1 MTMEDPNAPVPSR
14 SLEDAL
20 PLIESLLSQ
29 VIRCGRFELKFVI
42 GKRAPREGEFEAPA
56 YVVDFSGADADL
68 LVEKNGTLLDSLEY
82 LVLKAARLEEG
93 LYTKITFDSRGWRRL
108 RAEELKLT
116 ARMAAERVI
125 ESGEPFPLNPMS
137 PRERRL
143 VHLALRDQS
152 QVRTESEG
160 TGPERKVVILP
171 ASPPARRPSPPFRK
185 RR

>member
-1 MTMEDPNAPVPSR
+1 MDDLNAPAPYR
-14 SLEDAL
+14 SLEAAL
-20 PLIESLLSQ
+20 PLIESLLTQ
-29 VIRCGRFELKFVI
+29 VIRFGRFELKFVI
-42 GKRAPREGEFEAPA
+42 GKRTPGEAEFEAPE
-56 YVVDFSGADADL
+56 YGVDYSGADADL

-82 LVLKAARLEEG
+82 LVLKAVRLKED

-116 ARMAAERVI
+116 AAVAAERVI
-125 ESGEPFPLNPMS
+125 ESGEPFSLNPMS

-143 VHLALRDQS
+143 VHLALRDQP

-160 TGPERKVVILP
+160 TGPERRVVILP
-171 ASPPARRPSPPFRK
+171 SSPPARRPSPSFRK

>member
-1 MTMEDPNAPVPSR
+1 MEDSNAPVPYR

-29 VIRCGRFELKFVI
+29 VIRVGRFELKFVI
-42 GKRAPREGEFEAPA
+42 GKRAPGEAEFEAPE
-56 YVVDFSGADADL
+56 YGVEFSGADAGL

-82 LVLKAARLEEG
+82 LVLKAARLEED
-93 LYTKITFDSRGWRRL
+93 LYTKITFDCQGWRRL

-125 ESGEPFPLNPMS
+125 ESGEPFSLNPMS

-143 VHLALRDQS
+143 VHLALRDQPL
-152 QVRTESEG
+152 VRTESEG
-160 TGPERKVVILP
+160 TGPERRVVILP
-171 ASPPARRPSPPFRK
+171 ASPPARRPSPSFRK